1 MDSNVFVF
9 SFCQNG
15 FEAIVNLTEIDQQ
28 DLLNVLA
35 DSNKKSNVNSILNM
49 MLLRAKFNE
58 NRCME
63 VWLVKLDSSFTE
75 ESLLKWA
82 DEDPQAV
89 ANFARLGEPVYT
101 PGSPRKVIT

>member
-28 DLLNVLA
+28 DLLNVMA
-35 DSNKKSNVNSILNM
+35 GSTKKSSVNSILTM
-49 MLLRAKFNE
+49 MKVRAKFNE
-58 NRCME
+58 HRRME
-63 VWLVKLDSSFTE
+63 VWLAKLDSSFTE

-89 ANFARLGEPVYT
+89 ANLARMGEKVYAAS
-101 PGSPRKVIT
+101 SPRQVIT